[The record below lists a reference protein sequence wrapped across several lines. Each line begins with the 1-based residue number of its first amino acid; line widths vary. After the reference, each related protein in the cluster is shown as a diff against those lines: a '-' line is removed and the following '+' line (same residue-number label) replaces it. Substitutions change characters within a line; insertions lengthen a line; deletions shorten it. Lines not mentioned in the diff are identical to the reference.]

1 MGGSGERSRALADLR
16 NRLEQALRGRYAVD
30 REVGRG
36 GMAVVF
42 LAHDLRH
49 DRDVAVK
56 VLRPELAVTL
66 GPERFLREILLA
78 AGLAH
83 PHILPLYDSG
93 EADGCLFYVMPFV
106 TGESLRDRLER
117 DGQLP
122 VAEALTIAREVADAL
137 DYAHRAGIV
146 HRDIKPENI
155 LLQAGH
161 AVVSDFGIARAI
173 SAAGA
178 RRVTATGMTVGTP
191 DYMSPEQQAGT
202 VPVDGRSDIY
212 SLGCVLFEML
222 GGQPPVAITPP
233 EGPGAGPA
241 QPRDRLAELATLRPS
256 IPPEVANVVAQMLA
270 VLPQDRFQTAAE
282 LVDALAAPTGVWT
295 PRSVTARRRR
305 RWGALAAATLVG
317 TIGAFVVLPNLSK
330 TTLDQSLYVIVPLGH
345 EGEATPP
352 LLNGFHCQSLIY
364 DALATWKGV
373 KSVDLMRVNDARL
386 QRGRDTL
393 TLSAALGIARKVG
406 AGLLIWGRLSQYG
419 DTTVVRAA
427 LYDVT
432 KRGATMQEYAV
443 RFGGDLGNIGSK
455 FKELV
460 DSLLIG
466 GVSSP
471 TAAIGAT
478 GTRVLGALRAYL
490 EGDAALAEW
499 DASGAKRA
507 FLRAVQLDPEFP
519 HANLWLAEVSALLGD
534 SAALW
539 RPYAAAAAAARDR
552 LSARDGTLAVALL
565 ALADGRFAQA
575 CRRYESLVASDS
587 NSFPAWFGL
596 GECHRLDQTVVRDST
611 SRSRWRFRTSY
622 QTAQRAYDQALR
634 VAPSAYFVFRG
645 QAFERLADLLYADI
659 TKVRFGHPVERDTV
673 WFAAYPS
680 LEGDTLAF
688 VPFPLNDVFG
698 GRPEANPTSQ
708 RAAVERN
715 QRLLRDVTLRWVH
728 AFRDSAGAYEALGL
742 VLETMGELS
751 EAGAM
756 EQSALLSVRRAR
768 MLARDPEQQL
778 RLGVAETRLD
788 VKAGHFAR
796 ARVLADSILHAHQLP
811 DTGEALQIVGL
822 AALTGRAHL
831 TARLLVGGRDSTF
844 KSVSGVQPI
853 TPLSLASTGLA
864 LWGYAALGAPRDSIT
879 TLARRV
885 DSLVKIWVEPAQRI
899 VQSDAIL
906 DIPRMWA
913 FPVLGTRPIGPGR
926 PEQGYLQ
933 MLRDLEADDTTAV
946 RARLARLRA
955 LRAGMRPGD
964 LAIARTYGEASVLL
978 AIGDTTAATQLLDH
992 SLGATETLGTW
1003 LLHDVQDAAG
1013 LVRAMVLRAHL
1024 ADRAGDKATARR
1036 WATAVVELWSAADN
1050 KELQDTVARMRELAG
1065 R

>member
-1 MGGSGERSRALADLR
+1 MADLR
-16 NRLEQALRGRYAVD
+16 SRLEHALLGRYTVG

-36 GMAVVF
+36 GMAVVY

-49 DRDVAVK
+49 ERDVALK

-66 GPERFLREILLA
+66 GPERFVREILLA

-93 EADGCLFYVMPFV
+93 DADGHLFYVMPFV

-155 LLQAGH
+155 LLQSGH

-191 DYMSPEQQAGT
+191 DYMSPEQQAGS

-222 GGQPPVAITPP
+222 GGRPPLGVTPP
-233 EGPGAGPA
+233 EGPSAGPA

-256 IPPEVANVVAQMLA
+256 IPPEVAGVVGQMLA

-295 PRSVTARRRR
+295 PRSVSARRRR
-305 RWGALAAATLVG
+305 RWGAVVAVVAVLGVLGIFLVPKL
-317 TIGAFVVLPNLSK
+317 TEK
-330 TTLDQSLYVIVPLGH
+330 ELDQSLYAIVPLGH
-345 EGEATPP
+345 DGEATRSR
-352 LLNGFHCQSLIY
+352 LNGFHCQSLIY
-364 DALATWKGV
+364 DALATWKGIR
-373 KSVDLMRVNDARL
+373 SVDLMRVNDARL

-393 TLSAALGIARKVG
+393 TLGAALRIARSVG
-406 AGLLIWGRLSQYG
+406 AGRLIWGRLAQYG

-432 KRGATMQEYAV
+432 RRGATVREYAV
-443 RFGGDLGNIGSK
+443 RLGHDLEDVGPK
-455 FKELV
+455 FNELV
-460 DSLLIG
+460 DSLLVG
-466 GVSSP
+466 GTSSR
-471 TAAIGAT
+471 TAAAGAT
-478 GTRVLGALRAYL
+478 GTRVLDALLAYL
-490 EGDAALAEW
+490 EGDAALAAW
-499 DASGAKRA
+499 DASNAKRA
-507 FLRAVQLDPEFP
+507 FLRAVQLDPEYP
-519 HANLWLAEVSALLGD
+519 HANLWLAQVSALLGD
-534 SAALW
+534 STSSW
-539 RPYAAAAAAARDR
+539 RSYASAAASARDR
-552 LSARDGTLAVALL
+552 LSPRDG
-565 ALADGRFAQA
+565 ALADALLTVADGRYAQA
-575 CRRYESLVASDS
+575 CRRYERLIESDS

-596 GECHRLDQTVVRDST
+596 GECHRLDPAVVRDPA
-611 SRSRWRFRTSY
+611 SRSGWRFRTSY
-622 QTAQRAYDQALR
+622 ETALQAYSHALQ

-645 QAFERLADLLYADI
+645 QAFDRLAELLYTDI
-659 TKVRFGHPVERDTV
+659 TRVRFGHPVERDTV
-673 WFAAYPS
+673 WFAAFPS

-688 VPFPLNDVFG
+688 VPFPLNEVFG
-698 GRPEANPTSQ
+698 GRPEANPPSQ
-708 RAAVERN
+708 AAAVERN
-715 QRLLRDVTLRWVH
+715 RRLLRDVTLRWVH

-742 VLETMGELS
+742 VLETMGELG
-751 EAGAM
+751 EAGAT

-768 MLARDPEQQL
+768 TLAREPREQL
-778 RLGVAETRLD
+778 RLAVAETRLA
-788 VKAGHFAR
+788 VKAGHFTRAR
-796 ARVLADSILHAHQLP
+796 ALADSIQRANPTP
-811 DTGEALQIVGL
+811 DTVAALQIAGV

-831 TARLLVGGRDSTF
+831 TARLLAGGRDSTF
-844 KSVSGVQPI
+844 KSLSGVQSI
-853 TPLSLASTGLA
+853 KPLTLASTGLA

-879 TLARRV
+879 ALARRV
-885 DSLVKIWVEPAQRI
+885 DSLLQVWVDPGQQI
-899 VQSDAIL
+899 VQGDAIL
-906 DIPRMWA
+906 DVPRMWA
-913 FPVLGTRPIGPGR
+913 FPLLGTRPIGPDR
-926 PEQGYLQ
+926 PGYGYLH
-933 MLRDLEADDTTAV
+933 MLRDLEAGDTTAIRV
-946 RARLARLRA
+946 RLANLRA

-964 LAIARTYGEASVLL
+964 LPIARTYGEATVLL

-992 SLGATETLGTW
+992 SLEAAGTLGTW
-1003 LLHDVQDAAG
+1003 LLHDAQDAAA
-1013 LVRAMVLRAHL
+1013 LVRAMLLRAQL
-1024 ADRAGDKATARR
+1024 ADRAGDNTRARR

-1050 KELQDTVARMRELAG
+1050 QELQDTVARMRRLVD
-1065 R
+1065 RR

>member
-1 MGGSGERSRALADLR
+1 MADLR
-16 NRLEQALRGRYAVD
+16 SRLEHALLGRYTVG

-36 GMAVVF
+36 GMAVVY
-42 LAHDLRH
+42 LAHDIRH
-49 DRDVAVK
+49 ERDVALK

-93 EADGCLFYVMPFV
+93 DADGHLFYVMPFV

-155 LLQAGH
+155 LLQSGH

-191 DYMSPEQQAGT
+191 DYMSPEQQAGS

-222 GGQPPVAITPP
+222 GGRPPVGMTPP
-233 EGPGAGPA
+233 EGPSAGPA

-256 IPPEVANVVAQMLA
+256 IPAEVASVVGQMLA

-295 PRSVTARRRR
+295 PRSVSARRRR
-305 RWGALAAATLVG
+305 RWGAAVAVALLAALGLLAVPMLTEVE
-317 TIGAFVVLPNLSK
+317 
-330 TTLDQSLYVIVPLGH
+330 LDQALYAVVPLGH
-345 EGEATPP
+345 DGEATRSR
-352 LLNGFHCQSLIY
+352 LNGLHCQSLIY
-364 DALATWKGV
+364 DALATWQGV
-373 KSVDLMRVNDARL
+373 RSVDLMRVNDARL

-393 TLSAALGIARKVG
+393 TLGAALAIARSVG
-406 AGLLIWGRLSQYG
+406 AGRLIWGRLAQYG

-432 KRGATMQEYAV
+432 RRGATLREYTV
-443 RFGGDLGNIGSK
+443 RLGHDLQDVGPK
-455 FKELV
+455 FNELV
-460 DSLLIG
+460 DSLLVG
-466 GVSSP
+466 GASSR
-471 TAAIGAT
+471 TAAAGVT
-478 GTRVLGALRAYL
+478 GTRVLGALLAYL
-490 EGDAALAEW
+490 EGDVALGAW
-499 DASGAKRA
+499 DAARAKRA
-507 FLRAVQLDPEFP
+507 FLRAVQLDPDYP
-519 HANLWLAEVSALLGD
+519 HANLWLAQVSALLGD
-534 SAALW
+534 STSVW
-539 RPYAAAAAAARDR
+539 RSYAGAAARARDR
-552 LSARDGTLAVALL
+552 LGARDGALADALL

-575 CRRYESLVASDS
+575 CGRYDRLIQSDS

-596 GECHRLDQTVVRDST
+596 GECHRLDPTVVRDAA
-611 SRSRWRFRTSY
+611 SRSGWRFRTSY
-622 QTAQRAYDQALR
+622 ETALRAYSNALR

-645 QAFERLADLLYADI
+645 QAFERLTGLLYAEI
-659 TKVRFGHPVERDTV
+659 TKVRFGYASERDTV

-688 VPFPLNDVFG
+688 VPFFRNDVFG
-698 GRPEANPTSQ
+698 GRPEANPPSQ
-708 RAAVERN
+708 AAAVERN
-715 QRLLRDVTLRWVH
+715 RRLLRDVTLRWVH

-742 VLETMGELS
+742 VLETMGELG
-751 EAGAM
+751 ETGAT

-768 MLARDPEQQL
+768 SLAREPREQL
-778 RLGVAETRLD
+778 RLAVAETRLA
-788 VKAGHFAR
+788 VKAGDFTR
-796 ARVLADSILHAHQLP
+796 ARGLADSILRANPSPDTVAAHQI
-811 DTGEALQIVGL
+811 AGL
-822 AALTGRAHL
+822 AGLTGRAHL
-831 TARLLVGGRDSTF
+831 TARLFAAGGRDSTF
-844 KSVSGVQPI
+844 TSLSGVQTI
-853 TPLSLASTGLA
+853 QPLRLANTGLA
-864 LWGYAALGAPRDSIT
+864 LWGYAALGTPRDSIAA
-879 TLARRV
+879 LARRV
-885 DSLVKIWVEPAQRI
+885 DSLIQIWVAPARRI

-906 DIPRMWA
+906 DRPRMWA
-913 FPVLGTRPIGPGR
+913 FPLLGTRPIGPDR
-926 PEQGYLQ
+926 PGYGYLQ
-933 MLRDLEADDTTAV
+933 MLRDLEAGDTTAI
-946 RARLARLRA
+946 RARLANLRA
-955 LRAGMRPGD
+955 LRAGMRAGEV
-964 LAIARTYGEASVLL
+964 AITRTYGEATVLL
-978 AIGDTTAATQLLDH
+978 AIGDTTSATQLLDQ
-992 SLGATETLGTW
+992 SLGAAATLGTQ
-1003 LLHDVQDAAG
+1003 LLDNVDESAAI
-1013 LVRAMVLRAHL
+1013 VRAMLLRAQL
-1024 ADRAGDKATARR
+1024 ADRAGDTTTARR

-1050 KELQDTVARMRELAG
+1050 KELQDTVTRMRRLIDL